1 MLYVY
6 IYTPLYTHCITIIVY
21 PYYIP
26 SPLVA
31 LLQARVAEGAKTPG
45 QTADEVT
52 KACAPGAPGVFWA
65 GTGSSGVVDHDPSD
79 DVDDNWMKIEHFGG
93 FIVSSL
99 GNSQLLIFF
108 CLNPEVNR

>member
-108 CLNPEVNR
+108 LFESGSQ

>member
-1 MLYVY
+1 MLYIY

-31 LLQARVAEGAKTPG
+31 LLQARVAEGAQTPG

-93 FIVSSL
+93 FITGKLTASF
-99 GNSQLLIFF
+99 FF

>member
-1 MLYVY
+1 M
-6 IYTPLYTHCITIIVY
+6 YTHCITIIVY

-65 GTGSSGVVDHDPSD
+65 GTGSTGVVDHDPSD
-79 DVDDNWMKIEHFGG
+79 DVDDNWMKIKNILE
-93 FIVSSL
+93 VSW
-99 GNSQLLIFF
+99 FHH
-108 CLNPEVNR
+108 